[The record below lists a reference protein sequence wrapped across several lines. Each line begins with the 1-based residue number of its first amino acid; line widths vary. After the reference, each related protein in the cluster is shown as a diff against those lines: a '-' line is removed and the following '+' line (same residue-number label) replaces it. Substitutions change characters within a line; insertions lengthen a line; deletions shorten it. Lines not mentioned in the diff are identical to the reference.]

1 MTPDGKISML
11 EEQVKKEIIIC
22 NYLGAQHRDHKEI
35 LSTFQEEL
43 KEAKS
48 KLREEKENAKK

>member
-1 MTPDGKISML
+1 MILDGKISML

-43 KEAKS
+43 REAKS
-48 KLREEKENAKK
+48 KLKEEKDAKK